1 MKRHIRPATALV
13 AALAVAAAAAGCS
26 NGGAEGSPSATETG
40 NTADSFDTN
49 VVPAATSSTG
59 PAVDVKDGTYGKTLV
74 DEKGRTLY
82 LFEKDTKE
90 KSKCT
95 DDCAQAWPPFTVK
108 STPTAGKGLKK
119 ELLKTTKR
127 DDGSEQVTYNGHP
140 LYRFADD
147 QKAGDANG
155 QDVDAFGAKWF
166 VVDPDG
172 KKITTKP
179 KTNDGG
185 Y

>member
-1 MKRHIRPATALV
+1 ANA
-13 AALAVAAAAAGCS
+13 
-26 NGGAEGSPSATETG
+26 
-40 NTADSFDTN
+40 ADSLDTD
-49 VVPAATSSTG
+49 VVAAATSSAA
-59 PAVDVKDGTYGKTLV
+59 PAVDVKDGTYGKMLV

-82 LFEKDTKE
+82 LFEKDTKN
-90 KSKCT
+90 KSKCD
-95 DDCAQAWPPFTVK
+95 DDCAKAWPPFTVK
-108 STPTAGKGLKK
+108 KTPTPGHGVKK
-119 ELLKTTKR
+119 DLLKTTKR

-147 QKAGDANG
+147 QKAGDING

-179 KTNDGG
+179 NTSDGG

>member
-1 MKRHIRPATALV
+1 MKRHTGTVTALASV
-13 AALAVAAAAAGCS
+13 LLVAAAAAGCS
-26 NGGAEGSPSATETG
+26 DSGGDGSAGGTETG
-40 NTADSFDTN
+40 DPADSLDTGA
-49 VVPAATSSTG
+49 VPAATSSIIA
-59 PAVDVKDGTYGKTLV
+59 AVDVKDATYGKMLV

-82 LFEKDTKE
+82 LFEKDKKD
-90 KSKCT
+90 KSMCSG
-95 DDCAQAWPPFTVK
+95 DCAKAWPPFTVK
-108 STPTAGKGLKK
+108 STPTAGKDVKK
-119 ELLKTTKR
+119 DLLKTVKR

-147 QKAGDANG
+147 RKAGDING

-179 KTNDGG
+179 ETNDGG